1 MKTKSSSCNG
11 DEEKHELVLQ
21 VFKVTEGWI
30 LWWGAKWGCVGL
42 ELPNGKPPKNG

>member
-21 VFKVTEGWI
+21 VFKVTEEWI
-30 LWWGAKWGCVGL
+30 VWLGAKWGVRGVGT
-42 ELPNGKPPKNG
+42 P